1 VNSDRLPRAWL
12 IVGVLWVVA
21 ALNYLD
27 RIMITT
33 MRDSITQA
41 VPMSDSQFGLLT
53 SVFLWVYGLLSP
65 LAGFLADRFNRSR
78 LIVLSLLIW
87 SALTWLTGHAR
98 SFEELI
104 FVRSLMGLS
113 EAAYLPAALA
123 LIADYHRGGTRSLA
137 TGIHMTGLSIGTGLA
152 GLGGWLAEKQGW
164 RFAFDVFGWF
174 GIAYAVALWFVLRD
188 PVKESSPLA
197 PREEPRAG
205 DGPLSLGE
213 QDGHSAAASTP
224 RLGDAL
230 ASLFSNRSF
239 WLLLAFWGLL
249 ALAGWAVAGWMPTY
263 FKEQFKLDQGA
274 AGISATS
281 CLAVAM
287 LAGKLLGGAWA
298 DRWSRTNDRARILVP
313 AIGLFVAA
321 PATLMLAN
329 TSVLALAIAGLSIY
343 GLTRS
348 FSDANLMPILCEVA
362 DSRYR
367 ATGYGVLNMFSCLV
381 GGLTVYLGGVLRDA
395 HISVS
400 TLFMAAAAGMLV
412 CGVLMAMVRPQV
424 NVSSDVTQGERPAE
438 PPT

>member
-1 VNSDRLPRAWL
+1 MNADRLPRAWL

-33 MRDSITQA
+33 MRDSLTQA
-41 VPMSDSQFGLLT
+41 VPMTDAQFGLLT

-87 SALTWLTGHAR
+87 SLLTWLTGHAR

-104 FVRSLMGLS
+104 VVRALMGVS

-123 LIADYHRGGTRSLA
+123 LIADYHRGSTRSLA
-137 TGIHMTGLSIGTGLA
+137 TGIHMTGLSVGTGLA
-152 GLGGWLAEKQGW
+152 GIGGWLAEKQGW

-174 GIAYAVALWFVLRD
+174 GIVYAMALWFVLRD
-188 PVKESSPLA
+188 PPVRQETQPSSPA
-197 PREEPRAG
+197 P
-205 DGPLSLGE
+205 
-213 QDGHSAAASTP
+213 Q
-224 RLGDAL
+224 LGDAL

-263 FKEQFKLDQGA
+263 FKEQFSLGQGA

-281 CLAVAM
+281 YLAVAM
-287 LAGKLLGGAWA
+287 FAGKLIGGAWA

-313 AIGLFVAA
+313 AIGLFIAA

-329 TSVLALAIAGLSIY
+329 TSVLALAIAGLCFY
-343 GLTRS
+343 GLMRS
-348 FSDANLMPILCEVA
+348 FSDANLMPILCQVA

-367 ATGYGVLNMFSCLV
+367 ATGYGVLNLFSCLV
-381 GGLTVYLGGVLRDA
+381 GGVTVYLGGVLRDA

-412 CGVLMAMVRPQV
+412 CGVLMTCVKPRGIV
-424 NVSSDVTQGERPAE
+424 LS
-438 PPT
+438 

>member
-1 VNSDRLPRAWL
+1 MSDAPDRIPRAWL
-12 IVGVLWVVA
+12 IVAVLWVVA

-33 MRDSITQA
+33 MRDSLTQA
-41 VPMSDSQFGLLT
+41 VPMTDAQFGLLT

-87 SALTWLTGHAR
+87 SLLTWLTGHAR

-104 FVRSLMGLS
+104 VVRALMGVS

-123 LIADYHRGGTRSLA
+123 LIADYHRGSTRSLA
-137 TGIHMTGLSIGTGLA
+137 TGIHMTGLSVGTGLA

-174 GIAYAVALWFVLRD
+174 GVAYAVALWFVLRD
-188 PVKESSPLA
+188 PVEKQVAESETDS
-197 PREEPRAG
+197 
-205 DGPLSLGE
+205 
-213 QDGHSAAASTP
+213 P
-224 RLGDAL
+224 RLDEAL

-263 FKEQFKLDQGA
+263 FKEQFSLGQGA
-274 AGISATS
+274 AGISATGY
-281 CLAVAM
+281 LAVAM
-287 LAGKLLGGAWA
+287 FAGKLIGGAWA
-298 DRWSRTNDRARILVP
+298 DHWSRTNDRARILVP
-313 AIGLFVAA
+313 AIGLFIAA

-348 FSDANLMPILCEVA
+348 FSDANLMPILCQVA

-367 ATGYGVLNMFSCLV
+367 ATGYGVLNLFSCLV
-381 GGLTVYLGGVLRDA
+381 GGITVYLGGVLRDA
-395 HISVS
+395 QISVS

-412 CGVLMAMVRPQV
+412 CGVLMIGVKPKAA
-424 NVSSDVTQGERPAE
+424 TEA
-438 PPT
+438 

>member
-1 VNSDRLPRAWL
+1 MCPARLNACRTSESTRHAWL
-12 IVGVLWVVA
+12 VVAVLWVVA

-33 MRDSITQA
+33 MRDSLTQA
-41 VPMSDSQFGLLT
+41 MPMTDAQFGLLT
-53 SVFLWVYGLLSP
+53 SAFLWVYGLLSP

-78 LIVLSLLIW
+78 LIVLSLLAW

-98 SFEELI
+98 SLEELI
-104 FVRSLMGLS
+104 VVRALMGLS

-137 TGIHMTGLSIGTGLA
+137 TGIHMTGLSVGTGLA

-174 GIAYAVALWFVLRD
+174 GIAYAVVLWFVLRD
-188 PVKESSPLA
+188 PAKQSGPLA
-197 PREEPRAG
+197 SREEPKAG
-205 DGPLSLGE
+205 DGAARLRESKAHLAE
-213 QDGHSAAASTP
+213 QDGCFAVASTP

-230 ASLFSNRSF
+230 RSLFSNTSF
-239 WLLLAFWGLL
+239 WLLLSFWGLL

-281 CLAVAM
+281 YLAIAM
-287 LAGKLLGGAWA
+287 LVGKLLGGAWA

-313 AIGLFVAA
+313 AIGLFLAA

-329 TSVLALAIAGLSIY
+329 TSILALAITGLSIY

-348 FSDANLMPILCEVA
+348 FSDANLMPILCQVA

-367 ATGYGVLNMFSCLV
+367 ATGYGVLNMFSCIV

-395 HISVS
+395 HISVG
-400 TLFMAAAAGMLV
+400 TLFQAAAVGMLV
-412 CGVLMAMVRPQV
+412 CGVLMICVRP
-424 NVSSDVTQGERPAE
+424 R
-438 PPT
+438 

>member
-1 VNSDRLPRAWL
+1 MNADRLPRAWL

-33 MRDSITQA
+33 MRDSLTQA
-41 VPMSDSQFGLLT
+41 VPMTDAQFGLLT

-87 SALTWLTGHAR
+87 SLLTWLTGHAR

-104 FVRSLMGLS
+104 VVRALMGVS

-123 LIADYHRGGTRSLA
+123 LIADYHRGSTRSLA
-137 TGIHMTGLSIGTGLA
+137 TGIHMTGLSVGTGLA

-174 GIAYAVALWFVLRD
+174 GVAYAVALWFVLRD
-188 PVKESSPLA
+188 PVEKQVAESETDS
-197 PREEPRAG
+197 
-205 DGPLSLGE
+205 
-213 QDGHSAAASTP
+213 P
-224 RLGDAL
+224 RLDEAL

-239 WLLLAFWGLL
+239 WLLLMFWGLL
-249 ALAGWAVAGWMPTY
+249 ALAGWAVAGWMPSY
-263 FKEQFKLDQGA
+263 FKEQFSLGQGA
-274 AGISATS
+274 AGISATGY
-281 CLAVAM
+281 LAVAM
-287 LAGKLLGGAWA
+287 FAGKLIGGAWA

-313 AIGLFVAA
+313 AIGLFIAA

-348 FSDANLMPILCEVA
+348 FSDANLMPILCQVA

-367 ATGYGVLNMFSCLV
+367 ATGYGVLNLFSCLV
-381 GGLTVYLGGVLRDA
+381 GGITVYLGGVLRDA
-395 HISVS
+395 QINVG

-412 CGVLMAMVRPQV
+412 CGVLMIAVKPQT
-424 NVSSDVTQGERPAE
+424 S
-438 PPT
+438 

>member
-1 VNSDRLPRAWL
+1 MNADRLPRAWL

-33 MRDSITQA
+33 MRDSLTQA
-41 VPMSDSQFGLLT
+41 VPMTDAQFGLLT

-87 SALTWLTGHAR
+87 SLLTWLTGHAR

-104 FVRSLMGLS
+104 VVRALMGVS

-123 LIADYHRGGTRSLA
+123 LIADYHRGSTRSLA
-137 TGIHMTGLSIGTGLA
+137 TGIHMTGLSVGTGLA

-174 GIAYAVALWFVLRD
+174 GVAYAVALWFVLRD
-188 PVKESSPLA
+188 PVEKQVAESETDS
-197 PREEPRAG
+197 
-205 DGPLSLGE
+205 
-213 QDGHSAAASTP
+213 P
-224 RLGDAL
+224 RLDEAL

-263 FKEQFKLDQGA
+263 FKEQFSLGQGA
-274 AGISATS
+274 AGISATGY
-281 CLAVAM
+281 LAVAM
-287 LAGKLLGGAWA
+287 FAGKLIGGAWA
-298 DRWSRTNDRARILVP
+298 DHWSRTNDRARILVP
-313 AIGLFVAA
+313 AIGLFIAA

-348 FSDANLMPILCEVA
+348 FSDANLMPILCQVA

-367 ATGYGVLNMFSCLV
+367 ATGYGVLNLFSCLV
-381 GGLTVYLGGVLRDA
+381 GGITVYLGGVLRDA
-395 HISVS
+395 QISVS

-412 CGVLMAMVRPQV
+412 CGVLMIGVKPKAA
-424 NVSSDVTQGERPAE
+424 TEA
-438 PPT
+438 

>member
-1 VNSDRLPRAWL
+1 MSSSSHSADPLPRAWL

-33 MRDSITQA
+33 MRDSLTQA
-41 VPMSDSQFGLLT
+41 VPMTDAQFGLLT

-65 LAGFLADRFNRSR
+65 FAGFLADRFNRSR
-78 LIVLSLLIW
+78 LIVFSLLVW
-87 SALTWLTGHAR
+87 SLLTWLTGHAR

-104 FVRSLMGLS
+104 VVRALMGVS

-123 LIADYHRGGTRSLA
+123 LIADYHRGSTRSLA
-137 TGIHMTGLSIGTGLA
+137 TGIHMTGLSVGTGLA

-188 PVKESSPLA
+188 PAKQSSPLA
-197 PREEPRAG
+197 AREERETSDGEECLRA
-205 DGPLSLGE
+205 PKAHLAE
-213 QDGHSAAASTP
+213 QDGNCAAP
-224 RLGDAL
+224 RLGEAL

-263 FKEQFKLDQGA
+263 FKEHFSLGQGA

-281 CLAVAM
+281 YLAVAM
-287 LAGKLLGGAWA
+287 FAGKLIGGAWA

-313 AIGLFVAA
+313 AIGLFIAA

-348 FSDANLMPILCEVA
+348 FSDANLMPILCQVA

-367 ATGYGVLNMFSCLV
+367 ATGYGVLNLFSCLV
-381 GGLTVYLGGVLRDA
+381 GGVTVYLGGVLRDA
-395 HISVS
+395 QISVS
-400 TLFMAAAAGMLV
+400 TLFMAAAVGMLV
-412 CGVLMAMVRPQV
+412 CGVLMIAVKPQ
-424 NVSSDVTQGERPAE
+424 T
-438 PPT
+438 T

>member
-1 VNSDRLPRAWL
+1 MITTSPAASTHTDRLPRAWL

-33 MRDSITQA
+33 MRDSLTQA
-41 VPMSDSQFGLLT
+41 VPMTDAQFGLLT

-65 LAGFLADRFNRSR
+65 FAGFLADRFNRSR
-78 LIVLSLLIW
+78 LIVFSLLVW
-87 SALTWLTGHAR
+87 SLLTWLTGHAR

-104 FVRSLMGLS
+104 VVRALMGVS

-123 LIADYHRGGTRSLA
+123 LIADYHRGSTRSLA
-137 TGIHMTGLSIGTGLA
+137 TGIHMTGLSVGTGLA

-188 PVKESSPLA
+188 PIEKQVAKTETPS
-197 PREEPRAG
+197 
-205 DGPLSLGE
+205 
-213 QDGHSAAASTP
+213 P
-224 RLGDAL
+224 RLGEAL

-263 FKEQFKLDQGA
+263 FKEQFSLGQGA
-274 AGISATS
+274 AGISATGY
-281 CLAVAM
+281 LAVAM
-287 LAGKLLGGAWA
+287 FAGKLIGGAWA

-313 AIGLFVAA
+313 AIGLFIAA

-343 GLTRS
+343 GLMRS
-348 FSDANLMPILCEVA
+348 FSDANLMPILCQVA

-367 ATGYGVLNMFSCLV
+367 ATGYGVLNLFSCLV
-381 GGLTVYLGGVLRDA
+381 GGITVYLGGVLRDA
-395 HISVS
+395 QINVG

-412 CGVLMAMVRPQV
+412 CGVLMIGVKPQT
-424 NVSSDVTQGERPAE
+424 S
-438 PPT
+438 